1 MTRAHDGYDRAMA
14 CASPSPSAG
23 QSPAAHRNVVSLE
36 MSPYRSNI
44 RLARLVASGLGSELG
59 LTVEEIDDLR
69 IAVDEACYWIV
80 TNEVVGLVRLSFDV
94 TGEQLSICLAADLL
108 GHPSPMPDTA
118 HQVLDAV
125 TREWSLH
132 HDGAGL
138 ELRISPRRHGTTA
151 P

>member
-1 MTRAHDGYDRAMA
+1 VSSTGRPAEVRLSIPADGAYIAVPR
-14 CASPSPSAG
+14 SVVG
-23 QSPAAHRNVVSLE
+23 NLAARN
-36 MSPYRSNI
+36 NF
-44 RLARLVASGLGSELG
+44 
-59 LTVEEIDDLR
+59 TVDEIDDLR

-80 TNEVVGLVRLSFDV
+80 TNEVVGLVRLGFDV